1 MNKFEKVNKLLIDW
15 NPLSVIG
22 PALSDEYLEL
32 APSILSKESQQDLE
46 NFLKQVLA
54 KKYGLEYEDFLLE
67 EKNAFEK
74 IISELSEIILE

>member
-22 PALSDEYLEL
+22 PALSDEYLAL
-32 APSILSKESQQDLE
+32 VPSILSKESQQDLE

-54 KKYGLEYEDFLLE
+54 KKYGLEYEDFPLE